1 MRKTNSSPPNN
12 LDFCPLSRSLNR
24 GRLFFLCKIYIY
36 SSKSIKNCYIVV
48 RIFQPR
54 AVNQPLINKMPTD
67 QNAIKTLD
75 AAIQNLD
82 ESIKRD
88 DPLHMRDDRAKP
100 DDGYGNY
107 VTIAEAVVT
116 DRFRGEKIRQRNALV
131 LLKDHLMRCQDDQ
144 SE

>member
-1 MRKTNSSPPNN
+1 MS
-12 LDFCPLSRSLNR
+12 
-24 GRLFFLCKIYIY
+24 
-36 SSKSIKNCYIVV
+36 
-48 RIFQPR
+48 
-54 AVNQPLINKMPTD
+54 TD

-82 ESIKRD
+82 ERIKRD